1 MFYSYDELPEG
12 KPMNYHGSRMG
23 YEWNMMYAMSTRW
36 KPTMF
41 EIYVK
46 VPDVEAKVGGLFA
59 MVSSLAREW
68 RYNAIQ

>member
-1 MFYSYDELPEG
+1 M
-12 KPMNYHGSRMG
+12 
-23 YEWNMMYAMSTRW
+23 
-36 KPTMF
+36 MF

-68 RYNAIQ
+68 RYNKIELQDLSPVKCCVVRRGCFRFMK